1 MFGIETK
8 IENRVFRVRKAAEKQ
23 VPHVFNR
30 LGADFEDEV
39 RQSIEVSDKPS
50 DVGSPPHTRDRG
62 RKSLR
67 KAFKHAA
74 SKDDVLVGPVASV
87 IGKVGSAHERGGMFR
102 GQKYKPRPF
111 MRPALDRFVGRIPRA
126 FAGSIHE

>member
-8 IENRVFRVRKAAEKQ
+8 IENRLFRVRKAADKC

-39 RQSIEVSDKPS
+39 RDSIEVSDKPS
-50 DVGSPPHTRDRG
+50 DAGSPPHSRDRG

-67 KAFKHAA
+67 KSFQHATG
-74 SKDDVLVGPVASV
+74 KDDVVVGPAASV
-87 IGKVGSAHERGGMFR
+87 IGQVGGAHEGGGMFR